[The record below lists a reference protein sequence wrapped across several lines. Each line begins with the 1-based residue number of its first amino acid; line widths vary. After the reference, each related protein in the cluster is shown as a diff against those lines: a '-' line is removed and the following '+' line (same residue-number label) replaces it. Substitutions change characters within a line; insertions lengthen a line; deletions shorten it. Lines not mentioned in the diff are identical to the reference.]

1 MCLGCEAVIRPRP
14 ATTQLTPFMTTAI
27 TENRPEARADGL
39 ARVEDR
45 RLLIG
50 QGLFVHDI
58 QLAGMCAA
66 FVRSTI

>member
-1 MCLGCEAVIRPRP
+1 
-14 ATTQLTPFMTTAI
+14 MTTAI

-58 QLAGMCAA
+58 QLAGMLYAA